1 MSEPLFRAVATGN
14 FDGVHCGHARIFSV
28 LDDVARKQNLQSL
41 VLAYEPHTRHVLG
54 TPGKPTLLTPGEERA
69 HAVQN
74 LGHSFAAL
82 PFDRKLS
89 SLPGI
94 DFVREVI
101 LGKFHAKVWV
111 FGEDH
116 RFGWRGEGRV
126 EEVRRMFPELEI
138 HCVPPVMENAEA
150 ISSSRVRG
158 ALDAGDLPLANRL
171 LGRPYELVGRVIHGE
186 ARGRQIGFPTA
197 NLEMAPFKH
206 VPAFGVYAGRVIL
219 GDQTLVAVVNVG
231 KRPTFDGVLPSI
243 EVHLP
248 GWSGDLYG
256 KTLQMKLDLFIRRE
270 MRFSSVEDLKS
281 QIACDVQRALSSIQI
296 AH

>member
-1 MSEPLFRAVATGN
+1 MSAKLVRAVATGN
-14 FDGVHCGHARIFSV
+14 FDGVHRGHARIFSV
-28 LDDVARKQNLQSL
+28 MDEVARKQGLES
-41 VLAYEPHTRHVLG
+41 VVVAYDPHTRHVLG
-54 TPGKPTLLTPGEERA
+54 TPGKPALLTPGFERQK
-69 HAVQN
+69 AVEN
-74 LGHSFAAL
+74 LGFAFSTL

-101 LGKFHAKVWV
+101 LGQFQAKVWV

-126 EEVRRMFPELEI
+126 EDVRRLFPELEI
-138 HCVPPVMENAEA
+138 HCVPPVLENAEA

-158 ALDAGDLPLANRL
+158 ALDVGDLPLANRL
-171 LGRPYELVGRVIHGE
+171 LGRPYELVGLVVHGE

-197 NLEMAPFKH
+197 NLEMAPHKH
-206 VPAFGVYAGRVIL
+206 VPAFGVYAGRVALDGIER
-219 GDQTLVAVVNVG
+219 VAVVNVG
-231 KRPTFDGVLPSI
+231 KRPTFSGVTPSI

-256 KTLQMKLDLFIRRE
+256 KTLQMKLDLFLRGE
-270 MRFSSVEDLKS
+270 LRFSSVEELKS
-281 QIACDVQRALSSIQI
+281 QIACDVQRAFSMIQI